1 MEIVASQIA
10 PQSDSAQIDTALS
23 AAQAQ
28 GRYVRIR
35 DWTSEI
41 LPTPRDLFIH
51 LPEAYL
57 QEPSRSFPLLLL
69 HDGQN
74 LFDGYLSYV
83 KGSTWQVGSTADRE
97 IAAGMVEPLIVVG
110 IANTGVDRMAEYTP
124 TPDLRLGGGQGPLY
138 ARLLIE
144 ELLPWL
150 QERYRI
156 RSGPESTG
164 IAGASLG
171 GLISLAIGLRYP
183 HVFGRIGVLSP
194 SIWWDERSILKD
206 VRSLSSN
213 LPLRIWLD
221 IGMAEGPSH
230 VRDTNLLAKLL
241 QDKGWQLGDDLLYRR
256 IPGAGHNEDAWAAR
270 FGDVLRFL
278 FPARS

>member
-10 PQSDSAQIDTALS
+10 PYPDSAQIDAALS
-23 AAQAQ
+23 AADAQ
-28 GRYVRIR
+28 GRYIR
-35 DWTSEI
+35 VLDWTSDI
-41 LPTPRDLFIH
+41 LPTPRDLFIY

-57 QEPSRSFPLLLL
+57 QDSTRSFPLLLL

-83 KGSTWQVGSTADRE
+83 KGSTWQAGSTADQE
-97 IAAGMVEPLIVVG
+97 IAAGVVQPLILVG
-110 IANTGVDRMAEYTP
+110 IGNTGAERMSEYTP
-124 TPDLRLGGGQGPLY
+124 TPDQRLGGGQGPLY
-138 ARLLIE
+138 ARMLVE

-194 SIWWDERSILKD
+194 SVWWDDRTILKD
-206 VRSLSSN
+206 VASLPAH

-221 IGMAEGPSH
+221 IGMAEGLQH
-230 VRDTNLLAKLL
+230 VRDTNLLAKRL
-241 QDKGWQLGDDLLYRR
+241 QDKGWLAGQDLLFRR
-256 IPGAGHNEDAWAAR
+256 IPGAAHSEEAWAAR
-270 FGDVLRFL
+270 FAEVLRFL
-278 FPARS
+278 FPAH